1 VFELDDLD
9 SIDQR
14 LSSLDDNRR
23 LRLQWPKARAKHSD
37 HVLLHALCRSLY
49 LDFLLPV
56 VPRVLLLG
64 TTFAQPWLIQRLLQF
79 TDEPTHKTREAVLLA
94 SATAATYVC
103 LAVFQSW
110 YWQSVCR
117 AQAKVRFCLTTAIYD
132 KMLRSRSTTSP
143 LTLMNVDTEKVLFGI
158 RPIHEYWASTISIIT
173 SLILLYTQIGVCFV
187 APLVLVFTL
196 ATASVTNGIKIDPK
210 QKAWLEATQKRI
222 TFISNTLHA
231 MKAIK
236 LHGLVSSTML
246 TGTSLRE
253 KEVGAQKSI
262 RRSLLL
268 NTVISQTSYVA
279 LALVTYCAFAV
290 RTRITGEALTN
301 YNLFTSLAILKII
314 SASMLGVVQ
323 HIPNT
328 LQCLAAMK
336 RIETFLDGDNQDDQR
351 LLLSP
356 QSLEALSGKSRYSGQ
371 DELIACLSKV
381 SCGYTGASSV
391 IEKVDCSFQSGKFHI
406 VTGR

>member
-1 VFELDDLD
+1 
-9 SIDQR
+9 
-14 LSSLDDNRR
+14 
-23 LRLQWPKARAKHSD
+23 
-37 HVLLHALCRSLY
+37 
-49 LDFLLPV
+49 
-56 VPRVLLLG
+56 
-64 TTFAQPWLIQRLLQF
+64 
-79 TDEPTHKTREAVLLA
+79 
-94 SATAATYVC
+94 
-103 LAVFQSW
+103 
-110 YWQSVCR
+110 
-117 AQAKVRFCLTTAIYD
+117 
-132 KMLRSRSTTSP
+132 
-143 LTLMNVDTEKVLFGI
+143 MNVDTEKVLFGI

-196 ATASVTNGIKIDPK
+196 ATASVTNGIKIGPK

-222 TFISNTLHA
+222 TFISNTLHT

-236 LHGLVSSTML
+236 LYGLVSSTML

>member
-1 VFELDDLD
+1 
-9 SIDQR
+9 
-14 LSSLDDNRR
+14 
-23 LRLQWPKARAKHSD
+23 
-37 HVLLHALCRSLY
+37 
-49 LDFLLPV
+49 
-56 VPRVLLLG
+56 
-64 TTFAQPWLIQRLLQF
+64 
-79 TDEPTHKTREAVLLA
+79 
-94 SATAATYVC
+94 
-103 LAVFQSW
+103 
-110 YWQSVCR
+110 
-117 AQAKVRFCLTTAIYD
+117 
-132 KMLRSRSTTSP
+132 
-143 LTLMNVDTEKVLFGI
+143 
-158 RPIHEYWASTISIIT
+158 
-173 SLILLYTQIGVCFV
+173 
-187 APLVLVFTL
+187 
-196 ATASVTNGIKIDPK
+196 
-210 QKAWLEATQKRI
+210 
-222 TFISNTLHA
+222 
-231 MKAIK
+231 
-236 LHGLVSSTML
+236 ML